1 MAKNHPWRDEHDG
14 WPRCMRYEPHYRP
27 GNDQRV
33 SSALG
38 YALGMI
44 AREGGE
50 ATAARCRDALAYVH
64 DHKGDLHV
72 VRKDGAGWDPLWEV
86 PFRQAWEFHNEV
98 AENVFFHSEDSD
110 AWRGIWSSRRFES
123 EAP

>member
-1 MAKNHPWRDEHDG
+1 MTKNYPWRDEHGG

-27 GNDQRV
+27 GDDQRV

-44 AREGGE
+44 AHADSG
-50 ATAARCRDALAYVH
+50 ATAAQCRDALACVH

-72 VRKDGAGWDPLWEV
+72 VRKDGAAWDQVWEV
-86 PFRQAWEFHNEV
+86 AFRQAWAFHHEV
-98 AENVFFHSEDSD
+98 AENVFFQDEGSD
-110 AWRGIWSSRRFES
+110 AWDGIWSSRRFES
-123 EAP
+123 GEP